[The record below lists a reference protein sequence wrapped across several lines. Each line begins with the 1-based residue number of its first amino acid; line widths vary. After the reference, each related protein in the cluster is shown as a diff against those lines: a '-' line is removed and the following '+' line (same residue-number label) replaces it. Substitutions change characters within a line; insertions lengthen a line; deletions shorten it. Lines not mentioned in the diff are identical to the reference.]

1 MKKFGLIGKKL
12 SHSFSQAYFS
22 KKFKELNLTDHV
34 YDLYELPSISLIEE
48 VLEDESLIG
57 LNVTVPYKQEVIPY
71 LDNLDQS
78 AQRIGAVNVIKVN
91 EDGSKKGYNSDYYGF
106 KQSLINWLP
115 ENYKIKALILG
126 SGGASKAVKVAL
138 EDLDIEHKIVSRSPQ
153 GNEIT
158 YSELN
163 QAFSQYQLVINTS
176 PLGMSP
182 DIHSSP
188 DIPYELLNSNYYL
201 YDLVYNPETTEFL
214 KKGLD
219 RGAHIKNGLE
229 MLHLQAE
236 ESWSI
241 WNSN

>member
-22 KKFKELNLTDHV
+22 KKFKELNLTEYY

-48 VLEDESLIG
+48 VFEDESLIG

-106 KQSLINWLP
+106 KQSLTNWLP